1 MSLGSMVM
9 PPLALLMLRDMPM
22 RMSRP
27 QVVTTFE
34 NASRQLGADP
44 VPWSSGAVK
53 KPSTAVARKSTE
65 VRSIVVCV
73 RISDELCYPFN

>member
-53 KPSTAVARKSTE
+53 KPSTAVARKTTDM
-65 VRSIVVCV
+65 RSIVICV
-73 RISDELCYPFN
+73 RNLRRTGTCM